1 MKQKEFMETILACAT
16 VALALFTVGLAIATF
31 WLVSESRKSSYREIG
46 VQTWLELQKRFDS
59 PEMVRAR
66 KKLAPQLENYDATK
80 TGKISETVLNFF
92 EDMGSA
98 YRMGYL
104 DKKLADSSFS
114 YHASRWWEAAK
125 PYVEQERRRHGE
137 DKTIFEDFQFVA
149 EQMRLPDEKI
159 DANELRTFLEDESRL
174 VSD

>member
-1 MKQKEFMETILACAT
+1 MKQKEFMETVLAYAT

-31 WLVSESRKSSYREIG
+31 RLVSESRKSIG

-66 KKLAPQLENYDATK
+66 KRLAPQLENYDATK
-80 TGKISETVLNFF
+80 SGKISETVLNFF

-114 YHASRWWEAAK
+114 YYACRWWEASK

-159 DANELRTFLEDESRL
+159 DANELRTFLEDESQL